1 MLDAPQK
8 HDKKMQI
15 SIQALNVFYKK
26 SQDKN
31 IFSLKVICIKSSFE
45 KCYPGCFSKL
55 PKQTKKNNQM
65 NKGSK

>member
-1 MLDAPQK
+1 ML
-8 HDKKMQI
+8 HRNMTKKMQT

-26 SQDKN
+26 SQEKK
-31 IFSLKVICIKSSFE
+31 IFSLKVICIERSFE
-45 KCYPGCFSKL
+45 KCYCSCFSKL